1 MMAFYFVWPS
11 VQSKL
16 CQRRAMTG
24 QVLYSKSPTRLKMK
38 SGCSSS
44 QRSRYPKGSTK
55 TIRRLSMIGTLLM
68 VAIVNLTPIPQGTL
82 LGAPKFVSALSSTS
96 HRGRR
101 ASLFHNTR
109 RSRQIAKSMLSQ
121 SASTSSQTTSTDDH
135 ESRKTNGLL
144 VRLLTGEKAS
154 PRLQKPKWL
163 EQSSKLSALPTWL
176 FHLRPSVQL
185 MVTIFLYLFHTTV
198 LTQNSIV
205 LPIQLF
211 PNDRGNFQSIGLDT

>member
-1 MMAFYFVWPS
+1 MP
-11 VQSKL
+11 KEGDD
-16 CQRRAMTG
+16 RASLIFRIPK
-24 QVLYSKSPTRLKMK
+24 QIKMK
-38 SGCSSS
+38 SGYRSSR
-44 QRSRYPKGSTK
+44 RSRYPKGSTK
-55 TIRRLSMIGTLLM
+55 TIRRLSMIGTLLV
-68 VAIVNLTPIPQGTL
+68 VAIVILTPIPQGAL
-82 LGAPKFVSALSSTS
+82 FGAPKFVSALSSTS

-101 ASLFHNTR
+101 ASVFHNKR
-109 RSRQIAKSMLSQ
+109 KSRQIAKSMLSQ
-121 SASTSSQTTSTDDH
+121 SASTSSQAISTDDH
-135 ESRKTNGLL
+135 EGRKTNGLL

-176 FHLRPSVQL
+176 FHLRPSVQM

-198 LTQNSIV
+198 LTQNSII